1 MVCFLFLSLFREK
14 CGIIHLHCLILR
26 ALREDAVLVLELVH
40 VLELVQ
46 VDVLVQLFLLNL
58 SQPVKY
64 INCFDR

>member
-1 MVCFLFLSLFREK
+1 MVCFLFLFTLFREK
-14 CGIIHLHCLILR
+14 CGIIHVHCLILR
-26 ALREDAVLVLELVH
+26 EDTLLVLELVD

-64 INCFDR
+64 INCFGR